1 MTGLRVFCSLSDY
14 AEPAVCGFVVE
25 LVNRIFWERRDK
37 PLGDVSGSGN
47 VFKVIPISD
56 ELSST
61 GTTPEYVGDGQEPAA
76 P

>member
-1 MTGLRVFCSLSDY
+1 MRVFGSLHDD
-14 AEPAVCGFVVE
+14 AEPTICGLVVE
-25 LVNRIFWERRDK
+25 QGNRSFWERRDK

-47 VFKVIPISD
+47 VFKVIQISD

-76 P
+76 PEH